1 MMKIVERV
9 RGTIPQGGLSRG
21 VLTLVA
27 GTGLAQLIVI
37 LSSPV
42 LTRLY
47 SPADYGVFA
56 VAISVLSLLLT
67 ITCLRYEFAIPLPED
82 DVAAAN
88 VLALC
93 LVVALCLSSVAA
105 VVLWMAGGS
114 LLTFLGA
121 PALGPYVMLIPLGQ
135 LGGGAVGALTFWAVR
150 TRRFA
155 DIAAMR
161 LTQSAVLVAAQVGLG
176 LLGAGPPGLLVGDVS
191 GRIAGSNR
199 LAVAGWRSHAS
210 SFRQVSRAGM
220 VAVARRYRRFP
231 ILSSPSALLNT
242 LANQAPLLL
251 LVALYSA
258 PVGGQY
264 ALADRLCSLPLTLIA
279 GAVAQVFVAE
289 SAQLA
294 REQPEELRRL
304 YRSTTLSLA
313 RTAFFPAVLLAVTA
327 PFLAGPIFGSNWQQA
342 GLYVAILAPMYYL
355 TFVTTATGDV
365 LSVLERQDLHLGR
378 ELLRFGFLASPI
390 VVAAALGLPPVWA
403 IVLLSVMGCVNYALY
418 GLFSWRAIEV
428 NVGRGG
434 TGAAPLPDRSPSRPT
449 DIDHG

>member
-1 MMKIVERV
+1 
-9 RGTIPQGGLSRG
+9 
-21 VLTLVA
+21 
-27 GTGLAQLIVI
+27 
-37 LSSPV
+37 
-42 LTRLY
+42 
-47 SPADYGVFA
+47 
-56 VAISVLSLLLT
+56 VLSLLLT

-327 PFLAGPIFGSNWQQA
+327 PFLAGLIFGSNWEQA

-418 GLFSWRAIEV
+418 GVFSWRAIEV